1 MKIRSINIM
10 CLILSLVSSLLFAQ
24 NKNTYTIQGEVKDSI
39 NGEMLIGANVFIKDT
54 QTGTFTDTRG
64 LFSIKLKPG
73 KYILVIS
80 YIGYTPKEF
89 EFTVNK
95 DQIFNISL
103 VPTTTAFEEVKITAQ
118 RKFFGNMEYG
128 REIPNINGEVI
139 AKQNINNAS
148 DILHARLTGVW
159 AAKTSGAPGDH
170 QKIRI
175 RGQNSFFS
183 SAEPLYVIDGVPVPI
198 VNLSSLGISDL
209 NIHDIENVTL
219 LKDAS
224 SSALYGFQGGNG
236 VVLIDT
242 KQGAENVINFS
253 TKFGYQWFNNFYDLM
268 STEDQLASLDS
279 ARSKMRVS
287 LRDFYPELTDTLC
300 NRDWQRD
307 IFSPGSIQEY
317 QLSASGSKGLLKYY
331 FSGNYMDHS
340 GILPNSEYSRY
351 TFSTRIGRLFW
362 KRLAIGLAYRGSA
375 QENKNNQDEYKGNR
389 LVYEGISKSPCLECT
404 PDSLIYDYSNHN
416 EPNIRIYYY
425 NYPFLNSAELPQSI
439 IENNSHSLSIS
450 THAISCFARLR
461 ISDYLNMD
469 IMESFMLRQTDYN
482 AKFIYYNYSYSYA
495 GGSNILLKSREDV
508 ILFNHQVS
516 LSYYKTF
523 KKHYISFVLANRYYT
538 ANLWWNVDTLVGSLP
553 EHYSLKNSMAA
564 YGPKGSVLRNM
575 GSYVGHLSYNYRKT
589 YFISAVANISHVK
602 EGLNTNY
609 YSLFPSLASSWD
621 IAQERPLRNT
631 RWLDYLIVY
640 ANWGQ
645 SGNYP
650 LNGLANDL
658 YENVPYTPSETTVY
672 NPSILQFANHYL
684 KHETTTEFDYG
695 IKSSFLNK
703 RIVLNAAC
711 YSKIISNLIIQR
723 NIPYYYGGG
732 KQYINIGGISVTG
745 IDIGIELFPVK
756 TKSFTWYMKYNFSTS
771 NQTVT
776 ELFEG
781 KNMSFIDSDILMPEF
796 TIEEGKPMGNIF
808 GYKNLGK
815 WTAADE
821 LAQNNLYIEQR
832 GMKYLNADTTDNR
845 LDENDKVIIGNSI
858 PDYTWNLF
866 TSFQYKN
873 FGIDFHWYATW
884 GFQKYNATRAAN
896 MMTGVNRE
904 INQYIADTLNAIRYN
919 YFYESSV
926 FIEDAS
932 FIRLKNLSFYYTPVK
947 VFLDKIHTTVTLSFE
962 NLFTLTKYKG
972 YDPEAT
978 IFTDNNFS
986 DNSIDRGAYPNPK
999 AVYAT
1004 ISLKF

>member
-1 MKIRSINIM
+1 MKIRSIYIM

-24 NKNTYTIQGEVKDSI
+24 NKNTYTIQGKVKDSV
-39 NGEMLIGANVFIKDT
+39 NGEMLIGASVFIKNT
-54 QTGTFTDTRG
+54 QIGNVTDTRG
-64 LFSIKLKPG
+64 MFSIKLKPG

-89 EFTVNK
+89 EFTADK
-95 DQIFNISL
+95 DKIFNISL
-103 VPTTTAFEEVKITAQ
+103 VPATTALEEVKITAQ
-118 RKFFGNMEYG
+118 HKFFGNMEYG
-128 REIPNINGEVI
+128 REIPSIGAEVI

-148 DILHARLTGVW
+148 DILHARLAGVW
-159 AAKTSGAPGDH
+159 ATKTSGAPGDH

-183 SAEPLYVIDGVPVPI
+183 SAEPLYVVDGVPVPI

-209 NIHDIENVTL
+209 NIHDIENVTV

-236 VVLIDT
+236 VILIDT
-242 KQGAENVINFS
+242 KQGGENEINFS

-268 STEDQLASLDS
+268 SSEDQLTSLDS
-279 ARSKMRVS
+279 ARSKMRIQ
-287 LRDFYPELTDTLC
+287 LINFYPELTDTLC
-300 NRDWQRD
+300 SKDWQRE

-317 QLSASGSKGLLKYY
+317 QLSASGAKGLLKYY
-331 FSGNYMDHS
+331 FSGNYMDHN
-340 GILPNSEYSRY
+340 GILPNSEYNRY
-351 TFSTRIGRLFW
+351 TFSTRIGRLFR
-362 KRLAIGLAYRGSA
+362 KKLALDLAYRGSA

-389 LVYEGISKSPCLECT
+389 LIYEGISKSPCLECT
-404 PDSLIYDYSNHN
+404 PDSLIYNYSIGGW
-416 EPNIRIYYY
+416 PYLRIYYDY
-425 NYPFLNSAELPQSI
+425 LPLNQSELPQSI
-439 IENNSHSLSIS
+439 IEDHSHNLSVR
-450 THAISCFARLR
+450 THAISGFARLR
-461 ISDYLNMD
+461 ITDHLNMD

-482 AKFIYYNYSYSYA
+482 ARNIYYTYNIYGYA
-495 GGSNILLKSREDV
+495 RSSNILLKSREDV

-516 LSYYKTF
+516 LSYYNTF
-523 KKHYISFVLANRYYT
+523 KKHDISFVLANRYYID
-538 ANLWWNVDTLVGSLP
+538 NLWWNVDTLVGSLP

-609 YSLFPSLASSWD
+609 YSLFPSLALSWN
-621 IAQERPLRNT
+621 IAQERPLRNIL
-631 RWLDYLIVY
+631 WLDNLNVY
-640 ANWGQ
+640 VNWGR

-658 YENVPYTPSETTVY
+658 YEDLPYTSGETTLY
-672 NPSILQFANHYL
+672 NPSVVQLANHHL
-684 KHETTTEFDYG
+684 KHENTTELDYG

-711 YSKIISNLIIQR
+711 YSKIINNLIIQR
-723 NIPYYYGGG
+723 DIPYYYGGG
-732 KQYINIGGISVTG
+732 KQFINIGEISVTG
-745 IDIGIELFPVK
+745 IDIGVELFPVK

-771 NQTVT
+771 SQTVT
-776 ELFEG
+776 ELFAG
-781 KNMSFIDSDILMPEF
+781 KDMSFIDRDILMPEF
-796 TIEEGKPMGNIF
+796 IIEEGEPMGNIY

-815 WTAADE
+815 WTSTDE
-821 LAQNNLYIEQR
+821 LANNKHYIEQR
-832 GMKYLNADTTDNR
+832 GMKYLNPDSNSI
-845 LDENDKVIIGNSI
+845 LDENDKVIIGNYI

-873 FGIDFHWYATW
+873 IGIDFHWYATW
-884 GFQKYNATRAAN
+884 DIQKYNATRAAN

-904 INQYIADTLNAIRYN
+904 INQYIADTLHAIRYN

-932 FIRLKNLSFYYTPVK
+932 FIRLKTLSFYYTPVK
-947 VFLDKIHTTVTLSFE
+947 VLLDKIHATVTLSFE

-986 DNSIDRGAYPNPK
+986 DNSVDRGSYPNPK

>member
-1 MKIRSINIM
+1 MKIRSIYIM
-10 CLILSLVSSLLFAQ
+10 CLILSIVSSLLFSQ
-24 NKNTYTIQGEVKDSI
+24 NKNTYTIQGEVKDSV
-39 NGEMLIGANVFIKDT
+39 NGETLIGANVFIKETQIGTVTDT
-54 QTGTFTDTRG
+54 QGM
-64 LFSIKLKPG
+64 FSIKLKPG
-73 KYILVIS
+73 KYVLVIS
-80 YIGYTPKEF
+80 YIGYTSKEF
-89 EFTVNK
+89 EFEANR
-95 DQIFNISL
+95 DQIINISL
-103 VPTTTAFEEVKITAQ
+103 VPVTTILEEVKIISQ
-118 RKFFGNMEYG
+118 HKFFGNMEYG
-128 REIPNINGEVI
+128 REIPSISAEVI

-148 DILHARLTGVW
+148 DILHASVAGVW
-159 AAKTSGAPGDH
+159 ATKTSGAPGDH

-183 SAEPLYVIDGVPVPI
+183 SAEPLYVVDGVPVPI

-209 NIHDIENVTL
+209 NIHDIENVTV

-242 KQGAENVINFS
+242 KQGGENEINFS

-279 ARSKMRVS
+279 ARSKMRMY
-287 LRDFYPELTDTLC
+287 LIDFYPELTDTLC
-300 NRDWQRD
+300 SRDWQRE
-307 IFSPGSIQEY
+307 IFSSGSVQEY
-317 QLSASGSKGLLKYY
+317 QLSASGAKGFFKYY
-331 FSGNYMDHS
+331 FSGNYMDHN
-340 GILPNSEYSRY
+340 GILPNSEYKRY
-351 TFSTRIGRLFW
+351 TFSTRIGRLFL
-362 KRLAIGLAYRGSA
+362 KRLALGLAHRGSV
-375 QENKNNQDEYKGNR
+375 QENKNNQDQYKGNR
-389 LVYEGISKSPCLECT
+389 LIYEGISKSPCLECT
-404 PDSLIYDYSNHN
+404 PDSLIYNYENHM
-416 EPNIRIYYY
+416 EPYPRIYHNYY
-425 NYPFLNSAELPQSI
+425 PSLISAELPQSI

-450 THAISCFARLR
+450 THAISGFARLR
-461 ISDYLNMD
+461 ISEHLNMD
-469 IMESFMLRQTDYN
+469 IMESFMLRQTDYD
-482 AKFIYYNYSYSYA
+482 AGFTYFYYNISRYA
-495 GGSNILLKSREDV
+495 RSSNILLKSREDV

-516 LSYYKTF
+516 LSYYNTF
-523 KKHYISFVLANRYYT
+523 KKHDIGFVLANRYYKD
-538 ANLWWNVDTLVGSLP
+538 NLWWNVDTLVGSLP

-575 GSYVGHLSYNYRKT
+575 GSYIGHLSYNYRKT
-589 YFISAVANISHVK
+589 YFISAVANISHIK

-609 YSLFPSLASSWD
+609 YSLFPSIALSWD
-621 IAQERPLRNT
+621 IAQARPLRDT
-631 RWLDYLIVY
+631 RWLDNLHVY
-640 ANWGQ
+640 VNWGR

-658 YENVPYTPSETTVY
+658 YEDVPYTSGETTSY
-672 NPSILQFANHYL
+672 NPSVIQFANHHL
-684 KHETTTEFDYG
+684 KHENTTELDYG

-711 YSKIISNLIIQR
+711 YSKINNNLIIQR
-723 NIPYYYGGG
+723 DIPYYYGGG
-732 KQYINIGGISVTG
+732 KQFINIGEISVTG
-745 IDIGIELFPVK
+745 IDIGVELFPVK
-756 TKSFTWYMKYNFSTS
+756 TKSFTWYMKYNLSTS
-771 NQTVT
+771 SQTVT
-776 ELFEG
+776 GLFEG
-781 KNMSFIDSDILMPEF
+781 KDMSFIDGDILMPEF
-796 TIEEGKPMGNIF
+796 IIEEGEPMGNIF

-815 WTAADE
+815 WTSRDE
-821 LAQNNLYIEQR
+821 LANDKHYIEQR
-832 GMKYLNADTTDNR
+832 GMKYLNPDSNSI
-845 LDENDKVIIGNSI
+845 LNENDKVIIGNSI

-947 VFLDKIHTTVTLSFE
+947 VLLDKIHATVTLSFE

-986 DNSIDRGAYPNPK
+986 DNSIDRGSYPNPK
-999 AVYAT
+999 ALYAT